1 LIVTNPLHRR
11 ITYNHGGFDAR
22 VTLNPGTRLGPYE
35 VAALIGKGGMGEVYR
50 AHDTKLNRDVA
61 LKVLPARFALDA
73 DRLVR
78 FQREAQVLASLNHP
92 NIAIIHRLEEADGV
106 RALVL
111 ELVEGPTL
119 SDRIAKGP
127 LPLDEALSI
136 ARQVAD
142 ALEAAHEHGIIHRD
156 LKPANIKVR
165 EDGTV
170 KVLDFGLAK
179 ALDPAPAADLSQS
192 PTMTS
197 PAMTGMGVILGTAAY
212 MSPEQAKGKSVDK
225 RADIW
230 AFGCVLYEM
239 LSGKRA
245 FDGDDVSDM
254 LATVLKSDPN
264 WNNLPSDLP
273 PAIRRLLRRC
283 LTKDLKGR
291 IGDASIARIE
301 IDEVRSGSSIDVLA
315 VPSGSK
321 RGAWIAL
328 LSALALVTLI
338 AAMLGVVALRPV
350 PSAPEMRVE
359 INTPPTTDPFSLAI
373 SPDGQKLVFV
383 ANSEGRSRLWLRSL
397 DSVSAQP
404 LAGTDRAWLPF
415 WSPDSRSVGF
425 FADTQLKRIDIGS
438 KSVQALATVGMGG
451 LGGTWNLDG
460 AILFSPGPT
469 NTPIFRIPD
478 TGGAPAAVTRLE
490 THQQVHYSPEFLPDG
505 RHFLYYVLGSPEAS
519 GIYVGQLEGSPT
531 RRLLDADAPAVYASS
546 GHLLFVRQGTL
557 FAQHFDPGRLELTG
571 DPFPVA
577 ERVTVG
583 YGPPVPALSASAA
596 GPLVYRSGSA
606 AGQQR
611 LAWFDRSGKEL
622 GKAGGPDSF
631 GLFGPS
637 LSPDGRRVALFEAD
651 GNVDVWLLDLGRNT
665 LGRFT
670 TDAADDVF
678 PIWSPDSTRIV
689 FSSNRKGTFDLYQ
702 KPPTGAESEQL
713 LLTTPQ
719 AKLATDWSLDG
730 RFLLYHSLDPNMS
743 NDIWALPL
751 GGDRKPFPVVQTMFD
766 EGDAQF
772 SPDGKWIAYQSNESG
787 RFEIYVQPFPGPG
800 SRLFI
805 STAGG
810 YQARWGRDGKE
821 LFYIA
826 PDNQLMAVPIRL
838 AANGQAAEAGAPVA
852 LFGMRMIGPVQ
863 NDRWFV
869 VSRDGQQFLV
879 STVREEATSPIT
891 VILNWKPRP

>member
-1 LIVTNPLHRR
+1 MALV
-11 ITYNHGGFDAR
+11 
-22 VTLNPGTRLGPYE
+22 PGTRLGPYE
-35 VAALIGKGGMGEVYR
+35 ISALIGVGGMGEVYR
-50 AHDTKLNRDVA
+50 ATDMNLKRAVA
-61 LKVLPARFALDA
+61 IKVLPEAVATDVERLARF
-73 DRLVR
+73 R
-78 FQREAQVLASLNHP
+78 REAEVLASLNHP
-92 NIAIIHRLEEADGV
+92 NIAQIHGLEKSDGTT
-106 RALVL
+106 ALVM

-119 SDRIAKGP
+119 MDRIAQGP
-127 LPLDEALSI
+127 IPLEDALPI

-156 LKPANIKVR
+156 LKPSNIKIR
-165 EDGTV
+165 QDDMV

-179 ALDPAPAADLSQS
+179 AMDPTGGTASLVSQS
-192 PTMTS
+192 PTITS
-197 PAMTGMGVILGTAAY
+197 PAVTQLGMILGTAAY
-212 MSPEQAKGKSVDK
+212 MSPEQAKGRPADK
-225 RADIW
+225 RSDMW

-245 FDGDDVSDM
+245 FGGDDVSDT
-254 LATVLKSDPN
+254 LATVLKSDPD
-264 WNNLPSDLP
+264 WNNLPSDVP
-273 PAIRRLLRRC
+273 AAIRRLLRRC

-301 IDEVRSGSSIDVLA
+301 IDEARSASSVDIVA

-321 RGAWIAL
+321 RGAWIAS
-328 LSALALVTLI
+328 LSAFALVTLI
-338 AAMLGVVALRPV
+338 AAVLALRPA

-373 SPDGQKLVFV
+373 SPDGGKLVFV

-425 FADTQLKRIDIGS
+425 FADSQLKRIDIVG
-438 KSVQALATVGMGG
+438 KSVQALATVGLGG
-451 LGGTWNLDG
+451 LGGAWSQHG

-469 NTPIFRIPD
+469 SPIFRIPD

-490 THQQVHYSPEFLPDG
+490 THQQHHYSPAFLPDG

-519 GIYVGQLEGSPT
+519 GIYVGQLDGSPT
-531 RRLLDADAPAVYASS
+531 QRLLDAESPAVYASS

-557 FAQHFDPGRLELTG
+557 FAQHFDPDRLELTG

-577 ERVTVG
+577 EQATVG
-583 YGPPVPALSASAA
+583 YGPPLPALSASAA
-596 GPLVYRSGSA
+596 GPLVYRSGSS

-622 GKAGGPDSF
+622 GKAGGPDLF
-631 GLFGPS
+631 GLFGAS

-670 TDAADDVF
+670 TDAADDVM
-678 PIWSPDSTRIV
+678 PIWSHDSTSVV

-702 KPPTGAESEQL
+702 KPATGAESEQL

-719 AKLATDWSLDG
+719 VKRATDWSLDG
-730 RFLLYHSLDPNMS
+730 RFLLYHSLDPKMS

-751 GGDRKPFPVVQTMFD
+751 GGDRKQFPVVQTMFD

-772 SPDGKWIAYQSNESG
+772 SPDGKWIAYESNESG

-800 SRLFI
+800 SRSFI

-826 PDNQLMAVPIRL
+826 PDNRLMAVPIRL

-863 NDRWFV
+863 LDRWFV

-891 VILNWKPRP
+891 VILNWKPQP